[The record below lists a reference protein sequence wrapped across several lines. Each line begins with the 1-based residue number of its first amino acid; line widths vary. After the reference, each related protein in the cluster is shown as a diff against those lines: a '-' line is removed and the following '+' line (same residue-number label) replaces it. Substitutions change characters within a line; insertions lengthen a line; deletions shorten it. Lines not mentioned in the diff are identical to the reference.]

1 MDKLNYKDKL
11 KMTSLPK
18 HIAIIMDG
26 NGRWAKKKQQS
37 RSFGH
42 KAGTKA
48 LEKIIKA
55 ADSLGIAHLTVYA
68 FSTENWNRPKE
79 EVNSLMKLL
88 NQYLNQ
94 YLKDSKNSNIKID
107 VIGDIS
113 KFDKDTQD
121 KIKQLQE
128 LTYNKSGLNLH
139 IALNYGS
146 RDEITRAI
154 KKIISDATKSKI
166 NIEDINASLISNYLD
181 TNGIPDPDLL
191 IRTSGEKRISNFL
204 LWQIAYSE
212 LFFSEKLWPDFDE
225 NDLYEAIFEYQNR
238 DRRYGSI

>member
-181 TNGIPDPDLL
+181 TNGIPDPDL
-191 IRTSGEKRISNFL
+191 
-204 LWQIAYSE
+204 
-212 LFFSEKLWPDFDE
+212 
-225 NDLYEAIFEYQNR
+225 
-238 DRRYGSI
+238 

>member
-1 MDKLNYKDKL
+1 ME
-11 KMTSLPK
+11 T
-18 HIAIIMDG
+18 ADG
-26 NGRWAKKKQQS
+26 QKKKKQQS

>member
-1 MDKLNYKDKL
+1 MGK
-11 KMTSLPK
+11 
-18 HIAIIMDG
+18 
-26 NGRWAKKKQQS
+26 KKKQQS

>member
-1 MDKLNYKDKL
+1 M
-11 KMTSLPK
+11 
-18 HIAIIMDG
+18 
-26 NGRWAKKKQQS
+26 
-37 RSFGH
+37 
-42 KAGTKA
+42 
-48 LEKIIKA
+48 
-55 ADSLGIAHLTVYA
+55 TVYA

-225 NDLYEAIFEYQNR
+225 NDLYEAILNIKTEIGAMEVFNIGGDLSGYTYYNSTFR
-238 DRRYGSI
+238 DSFTNIYYFIWWLDIKNIIICFCFNWLI